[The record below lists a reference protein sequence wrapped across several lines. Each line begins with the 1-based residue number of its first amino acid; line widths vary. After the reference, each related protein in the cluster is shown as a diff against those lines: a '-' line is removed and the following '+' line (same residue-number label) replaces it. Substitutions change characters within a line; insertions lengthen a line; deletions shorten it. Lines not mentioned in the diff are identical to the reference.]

1 MLIRDLDDLIKL
13 LMDGEDDVDLNKF
26 KRNHVKIKFYDDE
39 SVKDDNLKKTNPYMS
54 SEDIIKN
61 RTNKPNKGYE
71 GGILRSGKLW
81 DAGEDF
87 HSGVFGDVKVE
98 KAIHRPE
105 AQKANHEVN
114 NQLNGSYKDLATVKD
129 GVNAVRQILDQAM
142 IVLND
147 LEEKL
152 KNV

>member
-1 MLIRDLDDLIKL
+1 MNMDDIDKIINLIMEGEDLDD
-13 LMDGEDDVDLNKF
+13 DVKVNVYTAS
-26 KRNHVKIKFYDDE
+26 NE
-39 SVKDDNLKKTNPYMS
+39 
-54 SEDIIKN
+54 IKN
-61 RTNKPNKGYE
+61 KPNKPNKGFE
-71 GGILRSGKLW
+71 GGISKSGKFK
-81 DAGEDF
+81 DF
-87 HSGVFGDVKVE
+87 YSSRDVKVN
-98 KAIHRPE
+98 KAIYRPE

-129 GVNAVRQILDQAM
+129 GVNAVRQMLDQAM

>member
-1 MLIRDLDDLIKL
+1 MNIDDLDKIISLIMEGEDLDD
-13 LMDGEDDVDLNKF
+13 DVKV
-26 KRNHVKIKFYDDE
+26 RVY
-39 SVKDDNLKKTNPYMS
+39 TS
-54 SEDIIKN
+54 SNEIKN
-61 RTNKPNKGYE
+61 KPNKPNKGFE
-71 GGILRSGKLW
+71 GGISKSGKFK
-81 DAGEDF
+81 DF
-87 HSGVFGDVKVE
+87 YSSNDDVKVN
-98 KAIHRPE
+98 KAIYRSE

>member
-1 MLIRDLDDLIKL
+1 MNMDDIDRIISLIAAGEDLDDDVKVRVYTTSSEIK
-13 LMDGEDDVDLNKF
+13 N
-26 KRNHVKIKFYDDE
+26 KIK
-39 SVKDDNLKKTNPYMS
+39 
-54 SEDIIKN
+54 
-61 RTNKPNKGYE
+61 NKPNKPNRGYE
-71 GGILRSGKLW
+71 GGISKSGKFK
-81 DAGEDF
+81 DF
-87 HSGVFGDVKVE
+87 YSSGDVKVN
-98 KAIHRPE
+98 KVIYRSE
-105 AQKANHEVN
+105 AQKANHGVN

>member
-1 MLIRDLDDLIKL
+1 MNMDDIEKIISLIAAGEDLDD
-13 LMDGEDDVDLNKF
+13 DVKVRVYTTSNG
-26 KRNHVKIKFYDDE
+26 
-39 SVKDDNLKKTNPYMS
+39 
-54 SEDIIKN
+54 IKN
-61 RTNKPNKGYE
+61 KPNKPNKGFE
-71 GGILRSGKLW
+71 GSVSKFGKYK
-81 DAGEDF
+81 DF
-87 HSGVFGDVKVE
+87 YSSGDVKVE
-98 KAIHRPE
+98 KAIYRPE
-105 AQKANHEVN
+105 AQKANHEAN

>member
-1 MLIRDLDDLIKL
+1 MNIDDLDKIISLIMEGEDLDD
-13 LMDGEDDVDLNKF
+13 DVKVRVYTASN
-26 KRNHVKIKFYDDE
+26 E
-39 SVKDDNLKKTNPYMS
+39 
-54 SEDIIKN
+54 IKN
-61 RTNKPNKGYE
+61 KPNKPNKGFE
-71 GGILRSGKLW
+71 GGISKSGKFK
-81 DAGEDF
+81 DF
-87 HSGVFGDVKVE
+87 YSSRDVKVN
-98 KAIHRPE
+98 KAIYRPE

>member
-1 MLIRDLDDLIKL
+1 MNMDDIDKIISLIMEGEDLDD
-13 LMDGEDDVDLNKF
+13 DVKVRLYTASN
-26 KRNHVKIKFYDDE
+26 E
-39 SVKDDNLKKTNPYMS
+39 
-54 SEDIIKN
+54 IKN
-61 RTNKPNKGYE
+61 RPNKRNKGFE
-71 GGILRSGKLW
+71 GGISKSGKFK
-81 DAGEDF
+81 DF
-87 HSGVFGDVKVE
+87 YSSRDVKVN
-98 KAIHRPE
+98 KAIYRPE

>member
-1 MLIRDLDDLIKL
+1 MNMDDIDQIIKL
-13 LMDGEDDVDLNKF
+13 LMDGEDLDDDVKVRVYTASNENK
-26 KRNHVKIKFYDDE
+26 
-39 SVKDDNLKKTNPYMS
+39 
-54 SEDIIKN
+54 
-61 RTNKPNKGYE
+61 NKPNKPNRGFE
-71 GGILRSGKLW
+71 GGISKSGKFK
-81 DAGEDF
+81 GF
-87 HSGVFGDVKVE
+87 HPFGDLKVE
-98 KAIHRPE
+98 KAIYRPE

>member
-1 MLIRDLDDLIKL
+1 MNMDDIDKIINLIMEGEDLDD
-13 LMDGEDDVDLNKF
+13 DVK
-26 KRNHVKIKFYDDE
+26 VKVYTASNE
-39 SVKDDNLKKTNPYMS
+39 
-54 SEDIIKN
+54 IKN
-61 RTNKPNKGYE
+61 KPNKPNKGFE
-71 GGILRSGKLW
+71 GGISKSGKFK
-81 DAGEDF
+81 DF
-87 HSGVFGDVKVE
+87 YSSRDVKVN
-98 KAIHRPE
+98 KAIYRPE

>member
-1 MLIRDLDDLIKL
+1 MNMDDVDKIIKL
-13 LMDGEDDVDLNKF
+13 LMDGEDLDDDVKV
-26 KRNHVKIKFYDDE
+26 RVY
-39 SVKDDNLKKTNPYMS
+39 TTS
-54 SEDIIKN
+54 SELK
-61 RTNKPNKGYE
+61 NKPNKPNRGFE
-71 GGILRSGKLW
+71 GGISKSGKFK
-81 DAGEDF
+81 DY
-87 HSGVFGDVKVE
+87 SFGNRKVE
-98 KAIHRPE
+98 KAIYRPE

-129 GVNAVRQILDQAM
+129 GVNAVKQILDQAM

>member
-1 MLIRDLDDLIKL
+1 MNMDDINQIISLIAAGEDLDD
-13 LMDGEDDVDLNKF
+13 DVKVRVYTASN
-26 KRNHVKIKFYDDE
+26 KIKN
-39 SVKDDNLKKTNPYMS
+39 KP
-54 SEDIIKN
+54 
-61 RTNKPNKGYE
+61 NKPNKGFE
-71 GGILRSGKLW
+71 GDISKSGKFK
-81 DAGEDF
+81 DY
-87 HSGVFGDVKVE
+87 HPFGDMKVE
-98 KAIHRPE
+98 KAIYRPE

-129 GVNAVRQILDQAM
+129 GVNAVKQILDQAM

>member
-1 MLIRDLDDLIKL
+1 MSMDDIENIISLIAA
-13 LMDGEDDVDLNKF
+13 GED
-26 KRNHVKIKFYDDE
+26 FYDDDN
-39 SVKDDNLKKTNPYMS
+39 VKVNVYTS
-54 SEDIIKN
+54 SNKIK
-61 RTNKPNKGYE
+61 NKPNKGYE
-71 GGILRSGKLW
+71 GGILRSGKFKN
-81 DAGEDF
+81 F

-98 KAIHRPE
+98 KAIYRPE

-129 GVNAVRQILDQAM
+129 GVKAVRQVLDQAM

>member
-1 MLIRDLDDLIKL
+1 MSMDDIDQIIKL

-26 KRNHVKIKFYDDE
+26 KRNHIKIKFYDDDE
-39 SVKDDNLKKTNPYMS
+39 NVKNDNLKKTNPYMS

-71 GGILRSGKLW
+71 GGISKSGKFK
-81 DAGEDF
+81 DF
-87 HSGVFGDVKVE
+87 HPFGDLKVE
-98 KAIHRPE
+98 KAIYRPE

-114 NQLNGSYKDLATVKD
+114 NQLNGSYRDLATVKD

>member
-1 MLIRDLDDLIKL
+1 MNIDDIDKIISLIMEGEDLDD
-13 LMDGEDDVDLNKF
+13 DVKVRVYTTSN
-26 KRNHVKIKFYDDE
+26 E
-39 SVKDDNLKKTNPYMS
+39 
-54 SEDIIKN
+54 IKN
-61 RTNKPNKGYE
+61 KPNKPNKGFE
-71 GGILRSGKLW
+71 GGISKSGKFK
-81 DAGEDF
+81 DF
-87 HSGVFGDVKVE
+87 YSSRDVKVN
-98 KAIHRPE
+98 KAIYRPE

-129 GVNAVRQILDQAM
+129 GVKAVRQILDQAM

>member
-1 MLIRDLDDLIKL
+1 MNMDDLDKIISLIMEGEDLDD
-13 LMDGEDDVDLNKF
+13 DVKVRVYTASN
-26 KRNHVKIKFYDDE
+26 E
-39 SVKDDNLKKTNPYMS
+39 
-54 SEDIIKN
+54 IKN
-61 RTNKPNKGYE
+61 KPNKPNKGFE
-71 GGILRSGKLW
+71 GGISKSGKFK
-81 DAGEDF
+81 DF
-87 HSGVFGDVKVE
+87 YSSNDVKVE
-98 KAIHRPE
+98 KAIYRSE

>member
-1 MLIRDLDDLIKL
+1 MNIDDIDKIINLIMEGEDLDDDVKVRVYTTSNEIK
-13 LMDGEDDVDLNKF
+13 
-26 KRNHVKIKFYDDE
+26 
-39 SVKDDNLKKTNPYMS
+39 
-54 SEDIIKN
+54 
-61 RTNKPNKGYE
+61 NKPNKPNRGYE
-71 GGILRSGKLW
+71 GGISKSGKFK
-81 DAGEDF
+81 DF
-87 HSGVFGDVKVE
+87 YSSRDVKVN
-98 KAIHRPE
+98 KAIYRSE

>member
-1 MLIRDLDDLIKL
+1 MNMNDIDDLIKL

-26 KRNHVKIKFYDDE
+26 KRNHVKIKFYDDDDE
-39 SVKDDNLKKTNPYMS
+39 NVKNDNLKKTNPYMS

-61 RTNKPNKGYE
+61 RTNKPNRDFE
-71 GGILRSGKLW
+71 GGISKSGKFK
-81 DAGEDF
+81 DF
-87 HSGVFGDVKVE
+87 YSSNDIKVE
-98 KAIHRPE
+98 KAIYRPE
-105 AQKANHEVN
+105 AQKANHKVN

>member
-1 MLIRDLDDLIKL
+1 MNMDDIDEIVRLIMAGEDLDDDVKVRVYTASNEIK
-13 LMDGEDDVDLNKF
+13 
-26 KRNHVKIKFYDDE
+26 
-39 SVKDDNLKKTNPYMS
+39 
-54 SEDIIKN
+54 
-61 RTNKPNKGYE
+61 NKPNKPNRGFE
-71 GGILRSGKLW
+71 GGISKSGKFK
-81 DAGEDF
+81 DY
-87 HSGVFGDVKVE
+87 HPFGDVKVN
-98 KAIHRPE
+98 KAIYRPE

-129 GVNAVRQILDQAM
+129 GVNAVKQILDQAM

>member
-1 MLIRDLDDLIKL
+1 MNIDDLDKIINLIMEGEDLDD
-13 LMDGEDDVDLNKF
+13 DVKVNVYTAS
-26 KRNHVKIKFYDDE
+26 NG
-39 SVKDDNLKKTNPYMS
+39 
-54 SEDIIKN
+54 IKN
-61 RTNKPNKGYE
+61 KPNKPNKGFE
-71 GGILRSGKLW
+71 GGISKSGKFK
-81 DAGEDF
+81 DF
-87 HSGVFGDVKVE
+87 YSSRDVKVN
-98 KAIHRPE
+98 KAIYRSE

-129 GVNAVRQILDQAM
+129 GVNAVRQMLDQAM

>member
-1 MLIRDLDDLIKL
+1 MNIDDLDKIISLIMEGEDLDD
-13 LMDGEDDVDLNKF
+13 DVKVRVYTASN
-26 KRNHVKIKFYDDE
+26 E
-39 SVKDDNLKKTNPYMS
+39 
-54 SEDIIKN
+54 IKN
-61 RTNKPNKGYE
+61 KPNKPNKGFE
-71 GGILRSGKLW
+71 GGISKSGKFK
-81 DAGEDF
+81 DF
-87 HSGVFGDVKVE
+87 YSSRDVKVN
-98 KAIHRPE
+98 KAIYRPE

-129 GVNAVRQILDQAM
+129 GVIAVRQVLDQAM

>member
-1 MLIRDLDDLIKL
+1 MNMDDIDKIIKL
-13 LMDGEDDVDLNKF
+13 LMDGEDLDNDVKVRVYTASNEFKNK
-26 KRNHVKIKFYDDE
+26 
-39 SVKDDNLKKTNPYMS
+39 P
-54 SEDIIKN
+54 
-61 RTNKPNKGYE
+61 NKPNKGFE
-71 GGILRSGKLW
+71 GGISKSGKFK
-81 DAGEDF
+81 DY
-87 HSGVFGDVKVE
+87 HPFGDVKVE
-98 KAIHRPE
+98 KAIYRPE

>member
-1 MLIRDLDDLIKL
+1 MNMDDIDKIISLIMEGEDLDD
-13 LMDGEDDVDLNKF
+13 DVKVRVYTTSN
-26 KRNHVKIKFYDDE
+26 E
-39 SVKDDNLKKTNPYMS
+39 
-54 SEDIIKN
+54 IKN
-61 RTNKPNKGYE
+61 KPNKPNKGFE
-71 GGILRSGKLW
+71 GGISKSGKFK
-81 DAGEDF
+81 DF
-87 HSGVFGDVKVE
+87 YSSSDVKVN
-98 KAIHRPE
+98 KAIYRPE

>member
-1 MLIRDLDDLIKL
+1 MNMDDIEKIINLIASGEDLDD
-13 LMDGEDDVDLNKF
+13 D
-26 KRNHVKIKFYDDE
+26 VKINVYTTSNK
-39 SVKDDNLKKTNPYMS
+39 
-54 SEDIIKN
+54 IKN
-61 RTNKPNKGYE
+61 KNKPNKPNRGFE
-71 GGILRSGKLW
+71 GGVSRSGKFK
-81 DAGEDF
+81 DF
-87 HSGVFGDVKVE
+87 YSSSDVKVE
-98 KAIHRPE
+98 KAIYRPE
-105 AQKANHEVN
+105 AQKANHEAN

>member
-1 MLIRDLDDLIKL
+1 MNRDDIISFITARKDFYDDDIEKIISLIAEGEDLDD
-13 LMDGEDDVDLNKF
+13 DVKVRVYTASN
-26 KRNHVKIKFYDDE
+26 KIKN
-39 SVKDDNLKKTNPYMS
+39 KP
-54 SEDIIKN
+54 
-61 RTNKPNKGYE
+61 NKPNKGFE
-71 GGILRSGKLW
+71 GGISKSGKFK
-81 DAGEDF
+81 DF
-87 HSGVFGDVKVE
+87 YSFGDRKVE
-98 KAIHRPE
+98 KAIYRPE

-129 GVNAVRQILDQAM
+129 GVKAVKQILDQAM

>member
-1 MLIRDLDDLIKL
+1 MNIDDIDRIIRLI
-13 LMDGEDDVDLNKF
+13 MDGEDLDDDVKVNVYTAS
-26 KRNHVKIKFYDDE
+26 NKIK
-39 SVKDDNLKKTNPYMS
+39 
-54 SEDIIKN
+54 
-61 RTNKPNKGYE
+61 NKPNKGFE
-71 GGILRSGKLW
+71 GGIVRSGKFKN
-81 DAGEDF
+81 F
-87 HSGVFGDVKVE
+87 HTGVFGDVKVE
-98 KAIHRPE
+98 KAIHRPK

>member
-1 MLIRDLDDLIKL
+1 MNIDDIDKIISLIMEGEDLDD
-13 LMDGEDDVDLNKF
+13 DVKVRVYTASN
-26 KRNHVKIKFYDDE
+26 E
-39 SVKDDNLKKTNPYMS
+39 
-54 SEDIIKN
+54 IKN
-61 RTNKPNKGYE
+61 KPNKPNKGFE
-71 GGILRSGKLW
+71 GGISKSGKFK
-81 DAGEDF
+81 DF
-87 HSGVFGDVKVE
+87 YSSNDVKVE
-98 KAIHRPE
+98 KAIYRPE
-105 AQKANHEVN
+105 AQKANHKIN

>member
-1 MLIRDLDDLIKL
+1 MNMNDIDDLIKL

-26 KRNHVKIKFYDDE
+26 KRNHVKIKFYDDDDE
-39 SVKDDNLKKTNPYMS
+39 NVKNDNLKKTNPYMS

-61 RTNKPNKGYE
+61 RTNKPNRGFE
-71 GGILRSGKLW
+71 GGISKSGKFK
-81 DAGEDF
+81 DF
-87 HSGVFGDVKVE
+87 YSSNDIKVE
-98 KAIHRPE
+98 KAIYRPE

>member
-1 MLIRDLDDLIKL
+1 MSMDDIDKIIKL
-13 LMDGEDDVDLNKF
+13 LMDGEDLDDDVKV
-26 KRNHVKIKFYDDE
+26 RVY
-39 SVKDDNLKKTNPYMS
+39 TTS
-54 SEDIIKN
+54 SELK
-61 RTNKPNKGYE
+61 NKPNKPNRGFE
-71 GGILRSGKLW
+71 GGISKSGKFK
-81 DAGEDF
+81 DF
-87 HSGVFGDVKVE
+87 HPFDDLKVK
-98 KAIHRPE
+98 KAIYRPE

>member
-1 MLIRDLDDLIKL
+1 MNMDDIDKIISLIMEGEDLDD
-13 LMDGEDDVDLNKF
+13 DVKVRVYTASN
-26 KRNHVKIKFYDDE
+26 E
-39 SVKDDNLKKTNPYMS
+39 
-54 SEDIIKN
+54 IKN
-61 RTNKPNKGYE
+61 KPNKPNKGFE
-71 GGILRSGKLW
+71 GGISKSGK
-81 DAGEDF
+81 F
-87 HSGVFGDVKVE
+87 KNFYSSNDVKVE
-98 KAIHRPE
+98 KAIYRPE
-105 AQKANHEVN
+105 AQKANHKVN